1 MASQRERLEKALRDC
16 AEAGV
21 PNTVDLWPALKGHVD
36 GGQASAE
43 PTDQEGGYAGPR
55 RRSWVPQVV
64 PNTPLGW
71 VLAAVSV
78 LILGFGVYV
87 AAEPVREF
95 YRQGLPGAVGTGS
108 EKPEGGAGS
117 DDEPGGI
124 RTQIDQAQAADGARV
139 TLDWAYADERFVM
152 VGLDTE
158 DLSGAQKSDEFE
170 SDFGPVV
177 LQPAIFDDTVGN
189 EDRLPPYVKIDDG
202 SGQDFDT
209 IDGGTLGARR
219 ALAIFDAPGGLDPGS
234 EHQFR
239 LEVPLQEGGGMSGES
254 GEEPDAGPFV
264 FDFEI
269 PVLPAPTIE
278 VGQEVEA
285 KGRTLRLARVI
296 DSPGRPQAVVCVK
309 PGDDGQEWTPWLEYP
324 DGLPENEAVAPQ
336 DLGDGCWSLTL
347 GDPVEGPRSSVTVAE
362 LEGMDRK
369 DLSGRVETLRGP
381 WTFEFEVP
389 DR

>member
-1 MASQRERLEKALRDC
+1 M
-16 AEAGV
+16 
-21 PNTVDLWPALKGHVD
+21 DLWPAVKERATGERA
-36 GGQASAE
+36 GAE
-43 PTDQEGGYAGPR
+43 PAVKERANTGSR
-55 RRSWVPQVV
+55 RRSWVPQLV
-64 PNTPLGW
+64 PNAPLGW
-71 VLAAVSV
+71 ALAAVSV
-78 LILGFGVYV
+78 FILGFGVYV

-108 EKPEGGAGS
+108 EKPEGGAGP
-117 DDEPGGI
+117 DDEPGDT
-124 RTQIDQAQAADGARV
+124 RTQIDQAQAADGARI

-152 VGLDTE
+152 VSLDTE
-158 DLSGAQKSDEFE
+158 DLGGAQKSDEFE

-189 EDRLPPYVKIDDG
+189 EDRLPPYVRIEDG
-202 SGQDFDT
+202 SGQDFDA

-219 ALAIFDAPGGLDPGS
+219 ALVVFDAPGGLEPGS

-239 LEVPLQEGGGMSGES
+239 LEVPLQEGGGMSGNP

-264 FDFEI
+264 FDFEVS
-269 PVLPAPTIE
+269 VLPAPTIE
-278 VGQEVEA
+278 VDQEVEV

-296 DSPGRPQAVVCVK
+296 DSPGRPQAVVCVE

-324 DGLPENEAVAPQ
+324 GGLSENEAVAPQ
-336 DLGDGCWSLTL
+336 NLGDGCWSLTL
-347 GDPVEGPRSSVTVAE
+347 GDPVEEPRSSVTVAR
-362 LEGMDRK
+362 LEGMAEK